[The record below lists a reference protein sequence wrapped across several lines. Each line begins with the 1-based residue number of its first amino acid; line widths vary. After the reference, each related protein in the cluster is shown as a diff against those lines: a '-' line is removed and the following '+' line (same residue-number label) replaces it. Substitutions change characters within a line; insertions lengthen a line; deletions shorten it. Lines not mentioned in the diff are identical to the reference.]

1 MAPMG
6 EKLTEE
12 QIERYHRDGSVYPIE
27 VFEAVGFLRWA
38 LGHSRTS

>member
-12 QIERYHRDGSVYPIE
+12 QIEGYHRDGLVYPIA
-27 VFEAVGFLRWA
+27 VFEAVGFLRLA
-38 LGHSRTS
+38 LGRSRTS